1 MLVRLE
7 FDAFNNLVEDKIWS
21 CVEDKMKFDEEV

>member
-7 FDAFNNLVEDKIWS
+7 VDAFNLVEDKIWS